1 MLLRMGLMDT
11 ATGKSLSKEA
21 EVVRNHVNEAFQT
34 DHVSEI
40 SICE

>member
-21 EVVRNHVNEAFQT
+21 EVFRNHVNEAFQT
-34 DHVSEI
+34 DDVSEI